1 MESLGFAQC
10 LRNLTAVATTLNK
23 FQEHQTQIVTLWNL
37 WTMSKWP
44 VKTEELLSLLQ
55 RIERHK
61 SIINLSAISNNRYYT
76 HVLTHSRNTKNSD
89 WQVSDNAFS
98 LLGKSN
104 SAPKLVCDLQDD
116 GLQKRLEERG
126 MSLRLPRLPVNFPLK
141 DSTVVY
147 RGMVLEWLSPY
158 NHNTQHAEISRHV
171 KDKTNLW
178 FLNAPTFR
186 NWLTSTEE
194 TSPILWCPG
203 IRKLFK
209 AVPAAIR
216 CLSHIAND

>member
-1 MESLGFAQC
+1 M
-10 LRNLTAVATTLNK
+10 R
-23 FQEHQTQIVTLWNL
+23 
-37 WTMSKWP
+37 
-44 VKTEELLSLLQ
+44 
-55 RIERHK
+55 
-61 SIINLSAISNNRYYT
+61 
-76 HVLTHSRNTKNSD
+76 SRCWANPT
-89 WQVSDNAFS
+89 V
-98 LLGKSN
+98 
-104 SAPKLVCDLQDD
+104 PKLVCDLQDD

-126 MSLRLPRLPVNFPLK
+126 MSLRLYRLPVNFPLK

-158 NHNTQHAEISRHV
+158 NHNTQHTEISRHV

-178 FLNAPTFR
+178 FLNAPTFS

-203 IRKLFK
+203 IRKLIK